1 MSIDFKFKSSLEKV
15 YIIAEIGVNHNGE
28 LDLAKKMIIEAKNAG
43 ANAVKFQTYITE
55 KLCNKSTP
63 KVAYQI
69 NNEKSESHYEML
81 KKLELSKNDHF
92 QIKSFCDDND
102 ITFLST
108 PYDLESAK
116 FLNEDLNV
124 SLFKTASADIVDIPL
139 QDYIASTQKPCFIS
153 TGMSNISEIETIYEI
168 YKKSNNHQFAF
179 LHCVSNYPCS
189 IKSLNLKVISS
200 LANYFNVI
208 VGFSDHSY
216 GYEASLA
223 SIALG
228 AKIIE
233 KHFTLDKSLKG
244 PDHKASA
251 EPKEF
256 QELVEQIRKVE
267 TMLGD
272 PYKKVQEEENEM
284 YKVSRKSLH
293 LKSNIKMNQKIK
305 DGDLFLQRP
314 GDGLNYNFLKYLVG
328 KQVKRDLNKGHKINF
343 EDIF

>member
-1 MSIDFKFKSSLEKV
+1 MVIDFNFQSSLERV

-28 LDLAKKMIIEAKNAG
+28 LDLAEKMILEAKNSG

-63 KVAYQI
+63 KVAYQK
-69 NNEKSESHYEML
+69 NSEKDESHYEML

-92 QIKSFCDDND
+92 HLKSFCEKND

-108 PYDLESAK
+108 PYDLESAR
-116 FLNEDLNV
+116 FLNEELNI
-124 SLFKTASADIVDIPL
+124 SLFKTASADIIDFPL
-139 QDYIASTQKPCFIS
+139 QTYIASTQKPCFIS
-153 TGMSNISEIETIYEI
+153 TGMSSIDEIQKVYDI
-168 YKKSNNHQFAF
+168 YKKFNNYKFAL

-189 IKSLNLKVISS
+189 LKSLNLKVISS
-200 LANYFNVI
+200 LQNYFNVI
-208 VGFSDHSY
+208 VGFSDHSL
-216 GYEASLA
+216 GFEASLA

-244 PDHKASA
+244 PDHKASS

-256 QELVEQIRKVE
+256 QELVKRVRKVE
-267 TMLGD
+267 TMLGN
-272 PYKKVQEEENEM
+272 PNKKIQDEEKEM

-293 LKSNIKMNQKIK
+293 LLKSIKKNQTIHK
-305 DGDLFLQRP
+305 DDLFLQRP

-328 KQVKRDLNKGHKINF
+328 KKVKRDLNKGHKINIG
-343 EDIF
+343 DIF